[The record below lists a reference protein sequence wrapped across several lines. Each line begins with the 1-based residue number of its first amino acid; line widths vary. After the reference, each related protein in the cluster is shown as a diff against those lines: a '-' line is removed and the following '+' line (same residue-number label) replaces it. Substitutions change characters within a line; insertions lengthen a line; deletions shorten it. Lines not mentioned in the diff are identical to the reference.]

1 MNLFPRYGAWS
12 ANPAGAK
19 DFVAAAVCGRRVFFR
34 LMPVLLALVSLPVAQ
49 ASVADWP
56 TYRGDNRR
64 SGITSESIQVPLTP
78 TWTYTSATPP
88 QTAWSGP
95 AKWDSYANI
104 RGLESMRNFDPAFFV
119 IAVNGSVYFGSSVD
133 DAVHCLNAETG
144 LEKWVFQTDGPVRL
158 PPSWHKGKLYF
169 GSDDGHAY
177 CLEAAHGALVWKQK
191 PSGPESLLL
200 NNGKLISHWP
210 CRTGVLV
217 QDDTAYFGASL
228 LPWEHSYLCAV
239 DAQTGAEEGTGRY
252 RATLE
257 HLTMQGPMLATET
270 RLYLPQGRQRPELF
284 ERATGRAVGGF
295 GGSGEGGV
303 FAVVT
308 RTDEFLHGQGQ
319 NHKSG
324 GELRGFDANSRDY
337 FVTFPKATRIV
348 VTEEVA
354 YLNTGSELSSF
365 ARARYVE
372 LAKHRA
378 QLQIQQKSIQERLKK
393 LSGQAQ
399 APARE
404 KLREE
409 LQPIESEMET
419 LSEKMSTCF
428 LWKTSA
434 DYPYDLILAGEM
446 LFAGGSSRVA
456 AFDAASGKERWSA
469 PVTGKAHGL
478 AVANGCLFVSTD
490 RGAIHCFRAP
500 SGR

>member
-1 MNLFPRYGAWS
+1 MNLYSSLS
-12 ANPAGAK
+12 AFQGFTVLTS
-19 DFVAAAVCGRRVFFR
+19 FV
-34 LMPVLLALVSLPVAQ
+34 LSLVSMTVTPAP
-49 ASVADWP
+49 AADWP
-56 TYRGDNRR
+56 TYRSDNRR
-64 SGITSESIQVPLTP
+64 SGVTPESIPVPLIP
-78 TWTYTSATPP
+78 NWSYTSVTPP

-119 IAVNGSVYFGSSVD
+119 VAVNDSVYFGSSID
-133 DAVHCLNAETG
+133 DAVHCLNAESG
-144 LEKWVFQTDGPVRL
+144 AEKWVFQTDGAVRL
-158 PPSWHKGKLYF
+158 PPSWHKGRVYF

-177 CLEAAHGALVWKQK
+177 CLDAAQGALVWKRK
-191 PSGPESLLL
+191 PSGPETLLL

-217 QDDTAYFGASL
+217 QDDIAYFGASL
-228 LPWEHSYLCAV
+228 LPWEKSYLCAV
-239 DAQTGAEEGTGRY
+239 DAQSGAEEGPGRY

-257 HLTMQGPMLATET
+257 HLTMQGAMLATET

-284 ERATGRAVGGF
+284 ERATGSPVGGF

-348 VTEEVA
+348 VTEQVA
-354 YLNTGSELSSF
+354 YLNMGSELSAF

-372 LAKHRA
+372 IAKRRA
-378 QLQIQQKSIQERLKK
+378 QLQAKQKTIQERLKN
-393 LSGQAQ
+393 LRGEAQ

-404 KLREE
+404 KLRED
-409 LQPIESEMET
+409 LRPIASEIDT
-419 LSEKMSTCF
+419 LSSQMSACF

-434 DYPYDLILAGEM
+434 DYPHDLILAGDT
-446 LFAGGSSRVA
+446 LFAGGNNRVA
-456 AFDAASGKERWSA
+456 AFDTASGEERWSA
-469 PVTGKAHGL
+469 PVNGKAHGL
-478 AVANGCLFVSTD
+478 AVANGRLFVSTD
-490 RGAIHCFRAP
+490 RGAIHCFRAA
-500 SGR
+500 SAR